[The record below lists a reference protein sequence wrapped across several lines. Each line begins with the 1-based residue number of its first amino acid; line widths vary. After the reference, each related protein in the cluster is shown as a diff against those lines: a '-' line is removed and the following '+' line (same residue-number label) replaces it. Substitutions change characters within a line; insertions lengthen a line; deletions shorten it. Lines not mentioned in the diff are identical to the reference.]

1 MSQQSWMIYALVVL
15 LTVSGC
21 RSFPPPRASEA
32 RLQLGLHYLLAKD
45 YAAAERH
52 LQRAR
57 KNAPADYRPVLAL
70 ARLYQTRGHD
80 EMAGVCYT
88 QAEKMAPENGYV
100 LNNYGA
106 FLCALGQYD
115 KARPRFARA
124 MRATESGSRTQ
135 ALLSSGFCLL
145 DAGKTAPAAER
156 LITAIMDDSSAA
168 ATVLAEA
175 GQRLEQQKYADTRF
189 LADIYHQQRSATA
202 ESLWLEILYA
212 ARQQATA
219 DVKRYGN
226 QLARNYPLSIQY
238 QRYLANEY

>member
-1 MSQQSWMIYALVVL
+1 MSQQSWIIYAVVVSL
-15 LTVSGC
+15 AVSGC
-21 RSFPPPRASEA
+21 SSSRPPRASEA
-32 RLQLGLHYLLAKD
+32 RLQLGLNYLLVKD

-52 LQRAR
+52 LRRAR
-57 KNAPADYRPVLAL
+57 QNAPADYRPVLAL

-80 EMAGVCYT
+80 DMAGVCYT

-106 FLCALGQYD
+106 FLCALRQYD
-115 KARPRFARA
+115 KARSRFTRA
-124 MRATESGSRTQ
+124 MRATETGSRTQ

-156 LITAIMDDSSAA
+156 LTTAIKADSTAA
-168 ATVLAEA
+168 VRVLAEA
-175 GQRLEQQKYADTRF
+175 GQRLEQQKYAETRF

-212 ARQQATA
+212 ARQKATD
-219 DVKRYGN
+219 DVKRYGD

>member
-1 MSQQSWMIYALVVL
+1 MSQQICIIYVVVVL
-15 LTVSGC
+15 LAVSGC
-21 RSFPPPRASEA
+21 SSLRPRHASEA
-32 RLQLGLHYLLAKD
+32 RLQLGLHSLMARD

-57 KNAPADYRPVLAL
+57 QNAPEDYRPVLGL

-80 EMAGVCYT
+80 DMARVCYT

-106 FLCALGQYD
+106 FLCALRQYD
-115 KARPRFARA
+115 KARTRFTRA
-124 MRATESGSRTQ
+124 MRATETGSRTQ

-156 LITAIMDDSSAA
+156 LITAIRADSTAA
-168 ATVLAEA
+168 AKILTEA
-175 GQRLEQQKYADTRF
+175 RQRLEQLKYADTRF
-189 LADIYHQQRSATA
+189 LADIYHQQRSASA

-212 ARQQATA
+212 ARQKATG
-219 DVKRYGN
+219 DVKRFGD